1 MDGWMGGWES
11 QKAPVHGNDQGI
23 YSLCGVYDFSL
34 WLSFSHS
41 ICLFFYLYCFSFSLF
56 ASWKTDFGSKNVRAD
71 IWLPI
76 NSGSSTA
83 VS

>member
-41 ICLFFYLYCFSFSLF
+41 ICLFFIFIAFPSLSLLLGKQIL
-56 ASWKTDFGSKNVRAD
+56 ARKM
-71 IWLPI
+71 
-76 NSGSSTA
+76 
-83 VS
+83 